1 MPWTS
6 SDAKRHT
13 KKADTP
19 HKQSVW
25 AEVANKAL
33 DGGASEGS
41 AIRQANSVVAGM
53 GKKKTIA
60 TR

>member
-6 SDAKRHT
+6 ADAKSHT
-13 KKADTP
+13 KKANTP

-25 AEVANKAL
+25 ARVANKAL
-33 DGGASEGS
+33 SGGASEGS